1 MVPLPELI
9 QHANSLYYEQQGLLQ
24 TEFIPPIDKKPCN
37 GIDQTPLLTHLPSFP
52 QVLPLESDFTLTFDD
67 NQEMIAGFEYS
78 NSLAALGHTN
88 YSELAQMQLPIMS
101 TCFGTEG
108 GSSEC
113 LGKMEENDN
122 NNNNSQ
128 VTPDSL
134 MDEFPIDMFDHI
146 DSLPSPSDW

>member
-24 TEFIPPIDKKPCN
+24 SEFIPPIDKKPCN
-37 GIDQTPLLTHLPSFP
+37 GIDQTPLLTYLPSFP
-52 QVLPLESDFTLTFDD
+52 QDPPLESDFTLTFDD
-67 NQEMIAGFEYS
+67 NQEMIAGFEDS

-88 YSELAQMQLPIMS
+88 YSELAQMQIPSMS

-108 GSSEC
+108 GRSEF
-113 LGKMEENDN
+113 LGKMEENN
-122 NNNNSQ
+122 NN

-134 MDEFPIDMFDHI
+134 MDEFPIDMFDNI

>member
-9 QHANSLYYEQQGLLQ
+9 QHANSFYYEQQGLLQ
-24 TEFIPPIDKKPCN
+24 SEFIHIDKKPCN
-37 GIDQTPLLTHLPSFP
+37 GINQTPLLTHLPSFP
-52 QVLPLESDFTLTFDD
+52 QVPPLESDFTLTFDD
-67 NQEMIAGFEYS
+67 NQEMITGFEDS
-78 NSLAALGHTN
+78 NSIAALGHTN
-88 YSELAQMQLPIMS
+88 YSELAQMKFPIMS

-108 GSSEC
+108 GSSEF

-122 NNNNSQ
+122 PHHH

-134 MDEFPIDMFDHI
+134 MEEFPIDMFDHI

>member
-9 QHANSLYYEQQGLLQ
+9 QHANSLYYEQQ
-24 TEFIPPIDKKPCN
+24 TEFIPPIDKKPYN
-37 GIDQTPLLTHLPSFP
+37 GIDQTPLLTHFPSFP

-67 NQEMIAGFEYS
+67 NQAMIAGFEDS

-88 YSELAQMQLPIMS
+88 YSELAQTQLPIMS

-108 GSSEC
+108 VSSEF

-122 NNNNSQ
+122 NNNNNNH